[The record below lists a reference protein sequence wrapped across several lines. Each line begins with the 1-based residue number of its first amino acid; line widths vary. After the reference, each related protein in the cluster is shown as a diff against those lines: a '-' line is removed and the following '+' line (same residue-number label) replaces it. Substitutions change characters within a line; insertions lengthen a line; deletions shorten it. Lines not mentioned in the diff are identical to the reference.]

1 MSSLSKRFMV
11 HPLILTYE
19 KDHPQTCQEI
29 VQILTERYLDPHNRG
44 YQVWTKSLLEC
55 LDLQNG

>member
-44 YQVWTKSLLEC
+44 YQV
-55 LDLQNG
+55 